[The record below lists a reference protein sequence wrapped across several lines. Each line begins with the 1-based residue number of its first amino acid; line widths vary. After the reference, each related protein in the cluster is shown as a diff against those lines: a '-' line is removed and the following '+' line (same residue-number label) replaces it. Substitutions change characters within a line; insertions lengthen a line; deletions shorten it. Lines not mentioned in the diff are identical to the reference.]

1 MAVNYDLIA
10 KEIVDTIGADKVF
23 TEIHER
29 MAYSR
34 DWSVRPFNELSLP
47 DIVVRPTSTEDVAAT
62 VRIAYKHGVPVIPC
76 GGLTGMAGGAVPTYG
91 GIMIDTRGMNRILE
105 LDIDNLTVTVQ
116 AGITISKLNSE
127 LEKHGLWFPHDPES
141 KQAATVGASIATRN
155 DSTFG
160 IKYGKIEQSVIGL
173 VLVDG
178 VGDIVRL
185 GQRKTLI
192 SSSGYR
198 LHWLLV
204 GSEGTLGI
212 ITEATL
218 RIFPKPKERCVDMVA
233 FKTFADATKAVNRI
247 VQAGLSIESV
257 NIMCS
262 NRFQYYTHAYRVKY
276 GKEAKVPSGTRAILC
291 LTFNG
296 DSEVV
301 NFSRNYALKICRE
314 MGGIVVE
321 EREIVNAW
329 WTSKHVLK
337 FEPGRQKW
345 PDSQRIER
353 FGAADASIPMG
364 RLDEAYEKFKE
375 LALRNGLKILGMNVY
390 VQAPYSLHTSVS
402 FAVYVNDKDVDNI
415 KRFYNYVKEMGLYAL
430 SIGGSST
437 SYQGDGE
444 KYAGVLCE
452 IEHKDSLKLISSIK
466 NIFDP
471 KHIMNPGKKFGSS
484 KWIKMGD

>member
-1 MAVNYDLIA
+1 MATNYSLIA
-10 KEIVDTIGADKVF
+10 KEIADIIGADKVF

-47 DIVVRPTSTEDVAAT
+47 DIVVRPTSTEDVAVI
-62 VRIAYKHGVPVIPC
+62 VRIAYRHGVPVIPC
-76 GGLTGMAGGAVPTYG
+76 GGLTGMVGGAVPTFG
-91 GIMIDTRGMNRILE
+91 GIMIDTRGMNKILE
-105 LDIDNLTVTVQ
+105 LDTDNLTVTVQ

-127 LEKHGLWFPHDPES
+127 LEKYGLWFPHDPES
-141 KQAATVGASIATRN
+141 KQAATIGASIATRN

-160 IKYGKIEQSVIGL
+160 IKYGKIEQAVIGL

-178 VGDIVRL
+178 VGEIVRL

-198 LHWLLV
+198 LHWLLI
-204 GSEGTLGI
+204 GSEGTLGV
-212 ITEATL
+212 ITEVTL
-218 RIFPKPKERCVDMVA
+218 RIFPKFKERCVDMVA
-233 FKTFADATKAVNRI
+233 FKTFADAVKAVNRI

-262 NRFQYYTHAYRVKY
+262 SRFQYYTHAYRVKY
-276 GKEAKVPSGTRAILC
+276 GREAKIPPGTKAILC
-291 LTFNG
+291 ITFNG
-296 DSEVV
+296 DDEVV
-301 NFSRNYALKICRE
+301 GFSRNYALKICRE
-314 MGGIVVE
+314 LEGKVIE
-321 EREIVNAW
+321 EEIVNAW
-329 WTSKHVLK
+329 WTSKHILK
-337 FEPGRQKW
+337 FEPGKQKW
-345 PDSQRIER
+345 PDSQRAER

-364 RLDEAYEKFKE
+364 RLDEAYEKFRE
-375 LALRNGLKILGMNVY
+375 VALKNGLKILGMNVY

-402 FAVYVNDKDVDNI
+402 FAVYVNDKDLDNI

-444 KYAGVLCE
+444 KYAGALCE

-466 NIFDP
+466 SIFDP
-471 KHIMNPGKKFGSS
+471 KHIMNPGKKFGPS
-484 KWIKMGD
+484 KWIKIGD